1 LQRVPVVDDERGIRV
16 GVRGF
21 LRGKGFEV
29 EEAEDARTAERR
41 RGRLR
46 LRPDPHPPEEI
57 RAAVQKRG
65 MMKSVRVVLAAIL
78 VSVLPALAEPRAAE
92 PAAERPLALNLA
104 DVEWG
109 PPGDRP
115 RYPQGVR
122 TAQMAVDPLTGGP
135 TYFAKFP
142 AGSHFDLHWHTHVEH
157 VAVMSGEVTLVLG
170 DVTHSVSA
178 GGFIVIP
185 AKMNHSW
192 DVPAGGEDAVILVR
206 RGGPADFHFVDEDGP
221 KGRKKPSS

>member
-1 LQRVPVVDDERGIRV
+1 
-16 GVRGF
+16 
-21 LRGKGFEV
+21 
-29 EEAEDARTAERR
+29 
-41 RGRLR
+41 
-46 LRPDPHPPEEI
+46 
-57 RAAVQKRG
+57 

-92 PAAERPLALNLA
+92 PAGERPLALNLA
-104 DVEWG
+104 DVDWG

-170 DVTHSVSA
+170 DETHSVSA

-206 RGGPADFHFVDEDGP
+206 RGGPADFHFVDP
-221 KGRKKPSS
+221 